1 MYVGITSE
9 SEISFFLKDNTEP
22 AMFWNIS
29 QFLEKN
35 TLRNNIK

>member
-9 SEISFFLKDNTEP
+9 SEISFFPKDNTEP

-29 QFLEKN
+29 QFLEKI